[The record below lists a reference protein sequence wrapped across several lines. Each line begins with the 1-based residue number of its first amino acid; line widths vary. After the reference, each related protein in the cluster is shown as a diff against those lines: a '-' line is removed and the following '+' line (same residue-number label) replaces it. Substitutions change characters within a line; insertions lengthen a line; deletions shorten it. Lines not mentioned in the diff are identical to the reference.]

1 MKKTLACIVVA
12 AALVPFGAQ
21 AGERVPD
28 AGLGALA
35 GGLAFGWQGAV
46 AGKLGKNKLE
56 ARNCPAGGRKRNLP
70 SFWCLSRPV
79 CGN

>member
-1 MKKTLACIVVA
+1 MKKILGCIVIA

-35 GGLAFGWQGAV
+35 GGIVFGWQGAV
-46 AGKLGKNKLE
+46 AGAATGYIAGPSISRALG
-56 ARNCPAGGRKRNLP
+56 
-70 SFWCLSRPV
+70 LSGHRYHRRRHAQH
-79 CGN
+79 